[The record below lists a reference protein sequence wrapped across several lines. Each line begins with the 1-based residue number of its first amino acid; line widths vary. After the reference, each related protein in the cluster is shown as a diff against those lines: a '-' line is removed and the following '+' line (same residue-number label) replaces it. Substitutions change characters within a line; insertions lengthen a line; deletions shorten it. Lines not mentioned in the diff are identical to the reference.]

1 MKRITALA
9 LALVIALSVMVVANP
24 SDAEAASTK
33 KVTAVTNYKK
43 APAIKTGTTKVTYK
57 KKEGYVKFTAS
68 KKGTYVIT
76 FSGLATV
83 PATKEDITYGFSD
96 IYKKNSYGYLESVKV
111 KTNKNKKT
119 WSLYLT
125 TKFCWNNF
133 DKEDGYGASNS
144 LYSRTATL
152 TLKKGETIY
161 IYNYATSAKHT
172 LNINIKKK

>member
-1 MKRITALA
+1 MKKIMKRFTALA

-57 KKEGYVKFTAS
+57 KSKGYVKFTAP

-83 PATKEDITYGFSD
+83 PVNQVACLFHILYQ
-96 IYKKNSYGYLESVKV
+96 KNDMM
-111 KTNKNKKT
+111 
-119 WSLYLT
+119 
-125 TKFCWNNF
+125 C
-133 DKEDGYGASNS
+133 GAGCFIA
-144 LYSRTATL
+144 LQ
-152 TLKKGETIY
+152 
-161 IYNYATSAKHT
+161 
-172 LNINIKKK
+172 